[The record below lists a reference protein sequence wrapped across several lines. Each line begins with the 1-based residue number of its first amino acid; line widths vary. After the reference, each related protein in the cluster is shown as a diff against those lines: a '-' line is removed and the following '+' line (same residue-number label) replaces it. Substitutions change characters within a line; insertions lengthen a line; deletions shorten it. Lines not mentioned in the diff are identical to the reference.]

1 MNEEHISKAI
11 RDQFKFKLANLSGK
25 TLRVAIIPAYLQKIG
40 IKTTDVEVVVNV
52 TADDDGELKIER
64 QKFVKLE
71 GISYSSPELLVNKGY
86 PVDVVLAD
94 ETVLIRED
102 RDGKEEVVMSA
113 SDPSVRIEDFLNY
126 IKTNPTPLKG
136 MTIIASDKMAFE
148 TSMKVAKLNPFGR
161 EKEEQIDLG
170 RFFNKFQNQDDRI
183 DVSFTG
189 SELELSDDLLWTVN
203 VPAGVT
209 MDFSLYF

>member
-11 RDQFKFKLANLSGK
+11 RNQFKFKLDNKSSK
-25 TLRVAIIPAYLQKIG
+25 TVRVALIPAYLQTFNAITEK
-40 IKTTDVEVVVNV
+40 KEVVVGADTQGKLITEEIKLIKEV
-52 TADDDGELKIER
+52 TL
-64 QKFVKLE
+64 
-71 GISYSSPELLVNKGY
+71 SSPVLLVNKGY

-94 ETVLIRED
+94 ETV
-102 RDGKEEVVMSA
+102 EVDKTGPFAMSA

-126 IKTNPTPLKG
+126 IRTNPTPLKG
-136 MTIIASDKMAFE
+136 MTIIASKKLAFE

-183 DVSFTG
+183 DISFTG

>member
-11 RDQFKFKLANLSGK
+11 RNQFKFKLANNTG
-25 TLRVAIIPAYLQKIG
+25 TTIRVALIPAYLQKMNAE
-40 IKTTDVEVVVNV
+40 TTNLDVVVAIDYDGVNV
-52 TADDDGELKIER
+52 KPDFRRITLIDRAT
-64 QKFVKLE
+64 
-71 GISYSSPELLVNKGY
+71 YSSPELLVNKGY

-94 ETVLIRED
+94 ETVEF
-102 RDGKEEVVMSA
+102 DGKTFVMSA
-113 SDPSVRIEDFLNY
+113 SDPSVKIEDFLNY

-136 MTIIASDKMAFE
+136 VSIIASDKMAFE

-183 DVSFTG
+183 DVSFIG